1 MTLLARALLPAHHRG
16 QFMKR
21 FASQDGRLGLICILL
36 ALVALAVWVPLDTET
51 GLVEKL
57 RRGVRI
63 GDAMLPALALGFVI
77 FGGVLA
83 ILVPNEDA
91 PKLSFENASF
101 LAKLLLMIALSLA
114 VMRWAGPLVTE
125 IAGAGDYR
133 ALRDTAPWKY
143 AGFVV
148 GGTLFVA
155 GLMALV
161 EGRVSGRGVLIGL
174 LSAVVLVVLYDLPF
188 DDLLLPP
195 NGDV

>member
-1 MTLLARALLPAHHRG
+1 
-16 QFMKR
+16 MKR
-21 FASQDGRLGLICILL
+21 FASQDGRLGLFCILL
-36 ALVALAVWVPLDTET
+36 ALIALAVWVPLDTET

-63 GDAMLPALALGFVI
+63 GDAMLPVLALGFVSV
-77 FGGVLA
+77 GGVLA

-91 PKLSFENASF
+91 PKLLLANFSF
-101 LAKLLLMIALSLA
+101 LSRLMLIITMSLVA
-114 VMRWAGPLVTE
+114 MRWVGPLVVDF
-125 IAGAGDYR
+125 AGEGDYR

-143 AGFVV
+143 LGFIV
-148 GGTLFVA
+148 GGSMFVA

-161 EGRVSGRGVLIGL
+161 EGRISGRGLLIGL
-174 LSAVVLVVLYDLPF
+174 LSSVVLVVLYDLPF